1 MSSDGIRLLEILE
14 GHLCSKS
21 RVCVHFNPTT
31 LVPVYGSQVR
41 AEILNAW
48 LQDPYIRNGFDTQ
61 QFGGTD
67 DPKTQILWEDMLW
80 QSKYTITGADG
91 TLSIDG
97 SQSPRYGGLNIIP
110 QPSGLH
116 KQVNGFAFGPAY
128 LQLNPYCLRNCTFCN
143 GDSGLIVEGRV
154 DAAFA
159 TIDTFTVLLQEL
171 DDEDLSDCMKAVMAS
186 QPLSVLFEAQIDSQ
200 LLLAKLMLK
209 PFTFLKSTRHQSHMS
224 LGPGLQLLRSCLA
237 CMGGKLGS
245 AVNKALMISLIF
257 SSSIQQCIPIE
268 SCADSASPCC

>member
-1 MSSDGIRLLEILE
+1 MRLLKILE

-31 LVPVYGSQVR
+31 LVPVYGSQAR

-61 QFGGTD
+61 QFGGAD
-67 DPKTQILWEDMLW
+67 DPQTRILWEDVLW

-116 KQVNGFAFGPAY
+116 EQVNGFAFGPAY
-128 LQLNPYCLRNCTFCN
+128 LQLKSYHLQNCTFCN
-143 GDSGLIVEGRV
+143 GDSGVIVEGRV

-171 DDEDLSDCMKAVMAS
+171 DDEDLSDCMKAVMAA
-186 QPLSVLFEAQIDSQ
+186 QPLSVLFEAQIHSQ
-200 LLLAKLMLK
+200 LSLADVEALYLPQEYKV
-209 PFTFLKSTRHQSHMS
+209 PNTHV
-224 LGPGLQLLRSCLA
+224 LRSRLA
-237 CMGGKLGS
+237 VAKQLSRMYGWQ
-245 AVNKALMISLIF
+245 VRF
-257 SSSIQQCIPIE
+257 
-268 SCADSASPCC
+268 CC